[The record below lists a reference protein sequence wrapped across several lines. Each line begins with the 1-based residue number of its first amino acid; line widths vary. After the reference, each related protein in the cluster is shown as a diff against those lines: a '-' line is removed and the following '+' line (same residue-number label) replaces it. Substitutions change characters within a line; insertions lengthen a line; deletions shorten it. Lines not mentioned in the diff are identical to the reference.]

1 LAELPASAPRLLE
14 FMPDDDPSLL
24 NREAAALRSLSARV
38 ALVTGGGRGIGA
50 GICDALAA
58 EGWSI
63 AFTGRRPEADMAGR
77 LDALRALGAPAAAY
91 FQSDVAD
98 ISAHGPLLDA
108 VYARFGRLDALVNN
122 AGVAPAVRLDV
133 LDTTPES
140 FDRLLS
146 TNLRGP
152 FFLTQAAARRFVSSR
167 THATIV
173 NVGSISATVA
183 SVSRGEYCIS
193 KAGVAMAT
201 SLWAARLAAEGIRV
215 YEVRPGVIRTDMTGP
230 VREKYDRLLAG
241 GLAPQA
247 RWGEPEDVGRAVA
260 MLLRGDLAYSTGQ
273 TICIDGGMTLQR
285 L

>member
-1 LAELPASAPRLLE
+1 
-14 FMPDDDPSLL
+14 MKT
-24 NREAAALRSLSARV
+24 V
-38 ALVTGGGRGIGA
+38 LVTGGGRGIGA
-50 GICDALAA
+50 GICDALAR
-58 EGWSI
+58 EGWSV
-63 AFTGRRPEADMAGR
+63 AFTGRRPEAELAPR
-77 LDALRALGAPAAAY
+77 LDALRALGAPRAAY
-91 FQSDVAD
+91 FPSDVAD
-98 ISAHGPLLDA
+98 LAAHERLLDA
-108 VYARFGRLDALVNN
+108 VEAALGPLGALVNN

-133 LDTTPES
+133 LETTPES
-140 FDRLLS
+140 FDRLLA

-152 FFLTQAAARRFVSSR
+152 FFLTQAAARRFVAAG
-167 THATIV
+167 TPATIV
-173 NVGSISATVA
+173 NVGSVSATVA

-201 SLWAARLAAEGIRV
+201 KLWAARLAEAGVRV

-230 VREKYDRLLAG
+230 VREKYDRLLAE

-247 RWGEPEDVGRAVA
+247 RWGEPEDIGRAVA

>member
-1 LAELPASAPRLLE
+1 
-14 FMPDDDPSLL
+14 M
-24 NREAAALRSLSARV
+24 NTV
-38 ALVTGGGRGIGA
+38 LVTGGGRGIGA
-50 GICDALAA
+50 GICDALAR
-58 EGWSI
+58 EGWAI
-63 AFTGRRPEADMAGR
+63 AFTGRKPETEMAGR
-77 LDALRALGAPAAAY
+77 IDALRALGAPAAAY

-98 ISAHGPLLDA
+98 IGSHSALLDA
-108 VYARFGRLDALVNN
+108 VYTAFGRLDALVNN
-122 AGVAPAVRLDV
+122 AGVAPAVRLDI
-133 LDTTPES
+133 LETTPES
-140 FDRLLS
+140 FDRLVS

-152 FFLTQAAARRFVSSR
+152 FFLTQAAAKKFIAAK
-167 THATIV
+167 TPATIL
-173 NVGSISATVA
+173 NIGSISATVA

-201 SLWAARLAAEGIRV
+201 RLWAARLAAEGIRV